1 MYFPLCSAALCVL
14 CGLMLFRCQVND
26 KEGQFMKIAQVG
38 EEILRTPAR
47 QVERAE
53 FGQGSLT
60 LFIDELLGTMLEE
73 NGIGIAAPQVFDP
86 RAIMII
92 ASRPNPRYPDAP
104 DMSPLA
110 MVNPVIKHSG
120 DNKVWEW
127 EGCLS
132 VPGLRGRIERPD
144 SVDVVYLDIEG
155 KTQNIKL
162 EGFVARIFL
171 HEFDHLIGKT
181 WLDHIADTEN
191 IMANDVWVAKFT

>member
-1 MYFPLCSAALCVL
+1 
-14 CGLMLFRCQVND
+14 
-26 KEGQFMKIAQVG
+26 MKIAQLG
-38 EEILRTPAR
+38 EQILRTPAR

-53 FGQGSLT
+53 FGEASLT
-60 LFIDELLGTMLEE
+60 SFIDELLVTMLEA

-104 DMSPLA
+104 DMQPLV
-110 MVNPVIKHSG
+110 MVNPAIQQIS

-144 SVDVVYLDIEG
+144 SVDVAYLDKEG
-155 KTQNIKL
+155 QAQDIQLT
-162 EGFVARIFL
+162 GFVARIFL

-181 WLDHIADTEN
+181 WLDHITSTEN
-191 IMANDVWVAKFT
+191 IMAHDVWMTKFT

>member
-1 MYFPLCSAALCVL
+1 
-14 CGLMLFRCQVND
+14 
-26 KEGQFMKIAQVG
+26 MKIAQVG
-38 EEILRTPAR
+38 EDVLRTPAR
-47 QVERAE
+47 QVRQAE
-53 FGQGSLT
+53 FGQASLST
-60 LFIDELLGTMLEE
+60 FIDELLVTMLEA

-104 DMSPLA
+104 DMQPLVL
-110 MVNPVIKHSG
+110 VNPLINQSSE
-120 DNKVWEW
+120 NMVWEW

-144 SVDVVYLDIEG
+144 WVDVAYLDTEG
-155 KTQNIKL
+155 KAQCIKL

-181 WLDHIADTEN
+181 WLDHITKTDN
-191 IMANDVWVAKFT
+191 IMANDVWAAKFT

>member
-1 MYFPLCSAALCVL
+1 
-14 CGLMLFRCQVND
+14 
-26 KEGQFMKIAQVG
+26 MKIAQVG
-38 EEILRTPAR
+38 EEILKTPAR
-47 QVERAE
+47 QVELVE
-53 FGQGSLT
+53 FGKESLIT
-60 LFIDELLGTMLEE
+60 FIDDLLGTMLEA
-73 NGIGIAAPQVFDP
+73 NGIGIASPQVFDP

-104 DMSPLA
+104 DMQPLV
-110 MVNPVIKHSG
+110 MINPVIKQCSEI
-120 DNKVWEW
+120 KVWEW

-144 SVDVVYLDIEG
+144 SVDIDYLNTVG
-155 KTQNIKL
+155 KAQNIKL

-181 WLDHIADTEN
+181 WLDHITSTED

>member
-1 MYFPLCSAALCVL
+1 M
-14 CGLMLFRCQVND
+14 R
-26 KEGQFMKIAQVG
+26 IAQVG

-47 QVERAE
+47 QVSVSE
-53 FGQGSLT
+53 FEHESLNS
-60 LFIDELLGTMLEE
+60 FIDELLATMLEA

-104 DMSPLA
+104 DMSPLV
-110 MVNPVIKHSG
+110 MLNPVIKQSSE
-120 DNKVWEW
+120 NQVWEW

-132 VPGLRGRIERPD
+132 VPGLRGRIERPNWV
-144 SVDVVYLDIEG
+144 SVAYLDRDG
-155 KTQNIKL
+155 TTQQIKL

-181 WLDHIADTEN
+181 WLDHITQTEN
-191 IMANDVWVAKFT
+191 IMANEVWAAKYAY

>member
-1 MYFPLCSAALCVL
+1 
-14 CGLMLFRCQVND
+14 
-26 KEGQFMKIAQVG
+26 MKIAQVG

-47 QVERAE
+47 QIEQTE
-53 FGQGSLT
+53 FGQEPLIT
-60 LFIDELLGTMLEE
+60 FIDELLGTMLEA

-104 DMSPLA
+104 DMQPL
-110 MVNPVIKHSG
+110 VLLNPVIKHSSE
-120 DNKVWEW
+120 NKVWEW

-132 VPGLRGRIERPD
+132 VPGLRGRIERSD
-144 SVDVVYLDIEG
+144 SVDVAYLDRDG
-155 KTQNIKL
+155 QAQNIKL

-181 WLDHIADTEN
+181 WLDHIASTEN
-191 IMANDVWVAKFT
+191 IMANDVWIAKFS

>member
-1 MYFPLCSAALCVL
+1 
-14 CGLMLFRCQVND
+14 
-26 KEGQFMKIAQVG
+26 MKIAQVG
-38 EEILRTPAR
+38 EEVLSTPAR
-47 QVERAE
+47 QVEQFE
-53 FGQGSLT
+53 FEQEALLT
-60 LFIDELLGTMLEE
+60 FIDELLATMLEA

-92 ASRPNPRYPDAP
+92 ASRPNARYPDAP
-104 DMSPLA
+104 NMQPLVL
-110 MVNPVIKHSG
+110 VNPRIKQSS

-144 SVDVVYLDIEG
+144 WVDVAYFNREG

-171 HEFDHLIGKT
+171 HEFDHLMGKT
-181 WLDHIADTEN
+181 WLDHIINTEN
-191 IMANDVWVAKFT
+191 IMANDVWVAKFA

>member
-1 MYFPLCSAALCVL
+1 
-14 CGLMLFRCQVND
+14 
-26 KEGQFMKIAQVG
+26 MKIAQVG
-38 EEILRTPAR
+38 EEVLRTPAR
-47 QVERAE
+47 QVDQAE
-53 FGQGSLT
+53 FTQQSVIT
-60 LFIDELLGTMLEE
+60 FIDELLATMLEA

-104 DMSPLA
+104 DMQPLVL
-110 MVNPVIKHSG
+110 VNPLINQSS
-120 DNKVWEW
+120 DNTVWEW

-144 SVDVVYLDIEG
+144 WVDVSYLDREG
-155 KTQNIKL
+155 KVQNIKF

-181 WLDHIADTEN
+181 WLDHITKTEN
-191 IMANDVWVAKFT
+191 IMANDVWMKKFLSNDVSKQPSE

>member
-1 MYFPLCSAALCVL
+1 
-14 CGLMLFRCQVND
+14 
-26 KEGQFMKIAQVG
+26 MKIAQVG
-38 EEILRTPAR
+38 EEVLRTPAK
-47 QVERAE
+47 QVELSE
-53 FGQGSLT
+53 FTQESLIT
-60 LFIDELLGTMLEE
+60 FIDELLATMLEAD
-73 NGIGIAAPQVFDP
+73 GIGIAAPQVFDP

-104 DMSPLA
+104 DMQPLV
-110 MVNPVIKHSG
+110 MINPAIKQCSE
-120 DNKVWEW
+120 NKVWEW

-144 SVDVVYLDIEG
+144 TVDVDYLDTEG
-155 KTQNIKL
+155 QAQNIKL

-181 WLDHIADTEN
+181 WLDHITSTED

>member
-1 MYFPLCSAALCVL
+1 
-14 CGLMLFRCQVND
+14 
-26 KEGQFMKIAQVG
+26 MKIAQVG
-38 EEILRTPAR
+38 EEILRMPAR

-53 FGQGSLT
+53 FGEASLSA
-60 LFIDELLGTMLEE
+60 FIEELLGTMLEA

-104 DMSPLA
+104 DMQPLVL
-110 MVNPVIKHSG
+110 VNPVIRQVS
-120 DNKVWEW
+120 DNQVWEW

-144 SVDVVYLDIEG
+144 SVAVAYLDTAS

-181 WLDHIADTEN
+181 WLDHITSTEN